1 VVPRQSAVAN
11 SRNLKAAQALVP
23 GGLSSDLDLERVIT
37 KVVAGAGLDWSRL
50 AAVDGLMPRN
60 FNRLAAPPA

>member
-37 KVVAGAGLDWSRL
+37 KVVAGARYQLFRIPVSAFVPL
-50 AAVDGLMPRN
+50 SP
-60 FNRLAAPPA
+60 